1 MDIKGSDK
9 QLIVFRKKKFN
20 ELLSELEQCVNGLN
34 LQIKPF
40 IINAKG
46 DYSERKT
53 HQFVNRLVKGLD
65 ENYKDQ
71 VKFYKSLF
79 YCMIRALTTPYTL
92 YEDSN
97 SFSIAADDMDTTF
110 FDLIDGIDME
120 YVEDDDGINHP
131 QINWLPAIIM
141 GALYEILSGTELN
154 DAVTKLYDYRNE
166 IIIHDPSPEELQ
178 EYYNSLDEE
187 EIAKLEEETKF
198 YDDLIEENIKL
209 NEIETLRIKKRFPS
223 AAEYCKQFEMLL
235 SQVEKGFQV
244 KNSGNH
250 IQIMVDRFLSD
261 QGLPIFYDT
270 DAYLELCTY
279 LKKTIKKVNQAQIR
293 SGVSDAKCKK

>member
-1 MDIKGSDK
+1 
-9 QLIVFRKKKFN
+9 
-20 ELLSELEQCVNGLN
+20 
-34 LQIKPF
+34 
-40 IINAKG
+40 
-46 DYSERKT
+46 
-53 HQFVNRLVKGLD
+53 
-65 ENYKDQ
+65 
-71 VKFYKSLF
+71 
-79 YCMIRALTTPYTL
+79 MIRALTTPYTL